1 MPTLIPTVYW
11 YVLVTAKTVTA
22 FARSGVQHV
31 DAGAGVAV
39 DLKKSSV
46 KQLIVTSMNLPAN
59 KKGNCFYKLSH

>member
-22 FARSGVQHV
+22 FARSWVQHV

-39 DLKKSSV
+39 DLKKV
-46 KQLIVTSMNLPAN
+46 E
-59 KKGNCFYKLSH
+59 